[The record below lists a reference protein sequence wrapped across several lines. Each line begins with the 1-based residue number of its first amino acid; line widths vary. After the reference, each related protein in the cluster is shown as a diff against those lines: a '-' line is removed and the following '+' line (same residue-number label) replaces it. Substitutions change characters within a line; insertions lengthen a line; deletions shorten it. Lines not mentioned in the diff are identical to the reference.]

1 MSKNRF
7 YLYLL
12 SFVFFNFFCFAVN
25 AYGLNRM
32 GLEAVGLYRKMPHHL
47 RTEAT
52 YVCVLNA
59 CSHSGLVDEAHSI
72 FNEIPQ
78 KTNQIT
84 TTMVCL
90 FVCFIKYKY
99 YLMF

>member
-1 MSKNRF
+1 
-7 YLYLL
+7 
-12 SFVFFNFFCFAVN
+12 
-25 AYGLNRM
+25 M
-32 GLEAVGLYRKMPHHL
+32 GLEAVGLYRKMPHPL
-47 RTEAT
+47 CSEAT

-90 FVCFIKYKY
+90 FVLSNINIILCFRLIV
-99 YLMF
+99 